1 MSRTPPA
8 RMGSIIVSVEHG
20 AYTPFCY
27 KPHLATTVLSSS
39 ITDVADTSP
48 THTVHHTSN
57 PHTTRRRRPPPSS
70 LPALHPF
77 PTLPSFS
84 HPTHM
89 PLTHTQAPFPLF
101 AGLPCPLDLFL
112 SLRVPELELELCEP
126 PSWLSLGLETS
137 GFAGET
143 SRGLV

>member
-57 PHTTRRRRPPPSS
+57 PHTTRRRRPPPPLLSPGSPPIPNPPLFFSSYPHASHPHSSS
-70 LPALHPF
+70 LPTLRRTPL
-77 PTLPSFS
+77 PTRPLPI
-84 HPTHM
+84 
-89 PLTHTQAPFPLF
+89 APRARTRARTLRAAFLAVPRF
-101 AGLPCPLDLFL
+101 RNVRVRGRDL
-112 SLRVPELELELCEP
+112 
-126 PSWLSLGLETS
+126 
-137 GFAGET
+137 
-143 SRGLV
+143 